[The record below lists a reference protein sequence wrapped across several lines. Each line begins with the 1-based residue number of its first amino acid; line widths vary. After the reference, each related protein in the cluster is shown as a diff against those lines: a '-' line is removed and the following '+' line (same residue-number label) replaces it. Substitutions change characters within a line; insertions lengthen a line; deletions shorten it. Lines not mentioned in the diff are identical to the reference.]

1 MKKKA
6 LPVLALTLIML
17 LCAACGSRQ
26 FTVIDG
32 DSCREVTLAAGESIA
47 GPALI
52 YTLDGDVFYAEDYRP
67 DRELTGAI
75 LDPPGLT
82 QMDVYELTKK
92 VFDKEGRALLIYIDG
107 LGWDRFQQAVDDGD
121 LPVLSTLS
129 AARAA
134 AMYPTITPVNYAA
147 MVTGRPPAV
156 NGVNAR
162 GIHDLSCPSIF
173 TYCSEQGLTSYAAEG
188 DIRIIAFPETELEL
202 NPDLNGDGTGDD
214 EILDCALAAVNDHDF
229 VFVHFHSLDDTEH
242 EFGPGSRQ
250 AREALIKIDS
260 WCGQLLAVW
269 DGPVVVASDHGQHDN
284 DGSGDA
290 AYADRSGT
298 HGDFRPSDIFV
309 PILIR

>member
-92 VFDKEGRALLIYIDG
+92 VFDKEGRALLIYKEG
-107 LGWDRFQQAVDDGD
+107 CGR
-121 LPVLSTLS
+121 
-129 AARAA
+129 RR
-134 AMYPTITPVNYAA
+134 PT
-147 MVTGRPPAV
+147 
-156 NGVNAR
+156 
-162 GIHDLSCPSIF
+162 
-173 TYCSEQGLTSYAAEG
+173 
-188 DIRIIAFPETELEL
+188 RIIDPFCS
-202 NPDLNGDGTGDD
+202 TGGGH
-214 EILDCALAAVNDHDF
+214 VSDH
-229 VFVHFHSLDDTEH
+229 HS
-242 EFGPGSRQ
+242 
-250 AREALIKIDS
+250 
-260 WCGQLLAVW
+260 GQLR
-269 DGPVVVASDHGQHDN
+269 GHGHRP
-284 DGSGDA
+284 A
-290 AYADRSGT
+290 AGCKRSQCPWHT
-298 HGDFRPSDIFV
+298 
-309 PILIR
+309 